1 VLDFAVHD
9 VDSSLVLT
17 FPAKAKPP
25 IAVVFELGSISCR
38 RSLGSFRP
46 RGGVEKDLSFCLID
60 SHVAVRAEEARKG
73 VTQLAL

>member
-25 IAVVFELGSISCR
+25 IAVVFEPEAFPAAALWNP
-38 RSLGSFRP
+38 LP
-46 RGGVEKDLSFCLID
+46 EVEKISVF
-60 SHVAVRAEEARKG
+60 V
-73 VTQLAL
+73 